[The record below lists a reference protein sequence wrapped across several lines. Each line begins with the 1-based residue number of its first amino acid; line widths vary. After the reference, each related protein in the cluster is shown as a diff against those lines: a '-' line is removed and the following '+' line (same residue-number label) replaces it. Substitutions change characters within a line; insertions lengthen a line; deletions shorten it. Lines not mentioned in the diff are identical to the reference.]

1 MTENE
6 LQIIVDSVKSG
17 DREAFDKLFRQYYA
31 SLVRFSFRF
40 VADEDIAAE
49 VVQDFFVHLWTKH
62 KSLSINSSIK
72 SYMMQSVRNLSLTYI
87 NKERSHAESNLS
99 IYSEEG
105 EAFDASEEL
114 QGQNLENAYRKIVA
128 GMPEKR
134 REVFMLSRFDG
145 LKYAEIAERLNL
157 SQKTVEAHISAAIKQ
172 LKDGL
177 KDYIWFFLKKMRFRL
192 RVKRELLVL

>member
-114 QGQNLENAYRKIVA
+114 QGQNLEDAYRKIVA

-177 KDYIWFFLKKMRFRL
+177 KDYI
-192 RVKRELLVL
+192 

>member
-157 SQKTVEAHISAAIKQ
+157 SQKTVEAHISSAIKQ

-177 KDYIWFFLKKMRFRL
+177 KDYI
-192 RVKRELLVL
+192 